1 MIISRYN
8 LFLQE
13 TLFRRVSMEAKLKN
27 AFKEDYI
34 ATCIIKGAMLAEIYE
49 LPKLQREYTVKTN
62 ALLPVDFMNWVS
74 GYKVMLC
81 SDVLDIKVNDLYNI
95 FLTMYFMKQDREFLV
110 SRVKRLKPPVP
121 SVSFEY
127 KRKKTFN
134 YKYGKK

>member
-13 TLFRRVSMEAKLKN
+13 TLFKRVSMEAKLKN

-34 ATCIIKGAMLAEIYE
+34 ASCIIKGAMLAEIYE
-49 LPKLQREYTVKTN
+49 LPKLKREYTIKTN
-62 ALLPVDFMNWVS
+62 ALLPLDFMNWVS

-81 SDVLDIKVNDLYNI
+81 SDICNIRVNDLYNI
-95 FLTMYFMKQDREFLV
+95 FLTMYFMKQDREFFV
-110 SRVKRLKPPVP
+110 SRVKRLKPGVP
-121 SVSFEY
+121 PVSFQH
-127 KRKKTFN
+127 KLKKTFN